1 MSRRHSSISAK
12 AALSQI
18 LGKATAKHRYVSLAW
33 VRARMPD
40 VSPNTL
46 RGYLSEAM
54 ANGEIH
60 SAGRGWYSPIAERA
74 TLDTEPVAAL
84 GKVLVK
90 RFPLMPQAMWSTA
103 QINPWLEHSLG
114 KETLFVNA
122 PSDTVSDVAAFLR
135 LSGWTVVVN
144 PTKKSGVDFIPGDK
158 QVVVRGVRR
167 ELVEMTPERMLIELL
182 LENRRLGILD
192 EAERQTGSRKW
203 IESRRFDLGVL
214 AKELWNSKIQ
224 FRMLIGCPVK
234 PTISEK

>member
-1 MSRRHSSISAK
+1 MPRRFITTTAK
-12 AALSQI
+12 ASLSQI
-18 LGKATAKHRYVSLAW
+18 LGKVVAKHLYVSLAW
-33 VRARMPD
+33 VRARMPA

-74 TLDTEPVAAL
+74 VIDSEPVAAL
-84 GKVLVK
+84 GKLLAK
-90 RFPLMPQAMWSTA
+90 RFPLLPQAVWSTA
-103 QINPWLEHSLG
+103 QINPWLEHTLG
-114 KETLFVNA
+114 KETLFVNV

-135 LSGWTVVVN
+135 QSSWAVVVN
-144 PTKKSGVDFIPGDK
+144 PTKKSGVDFVPGEK

-167 ELVEMTPERMLIELL
+167 ELGEMTPERMLIELL

-192 EAERQTGSRKW
+192 EADRQAA
-203 IESRRFDLGVL
+203 SRRWMSERCFDLGLMV
-214 AKELWNSKIQ
+214 KMMKRHGIKMEDITG
-224 FRMLIGCPVK
+224 RPVK